1 MFYDERSI
9 TAILRTKWDL
19 NPTLCENDSL
29 DTAMMHKMNMGWYE
43 LAHDRHCQTDL
54 APHLERPSE
63 SQRLCTPARDLRLDG
78 VTPNDHLYEVSVLTT
93 LVQAPW
99 RWVLMPHPFL
109 SITQSH
115 PRGT

>member
-19 NPTLCENDSL
+19 NPTLCESDSL
-29 DTAMMHKMNMGWYE
+29 DKAMLHKMNMGWNE
-43 LAHDRHCQTDL
+43 LAHDRHHETDL

-99 RWVLMPHPFL
+99 RWVLMPHPY
-109 SITQSH
+109 
-115 PRGT
+115 